1 MKEISKKR
9 KVIVYAL
16 LFTVCSLVVGSFIA
30 LNFDNANAEKQT
42 AKVQSEATS
51 EDVTEAESEAKEA
64 ESNLN
69 KAEAELKKAEASG
82 DKEAIAKA
90 KAKVQTAQKSVATAE
105 KKVATVKKSA
115 SSTAKKSTSNTK
127 SSSTTAKKSTSSST
141 KTDETSDIYA
151 KAQAKN
157 ENTCKHSWVEQTERV
172 QVGSYIECNSC
183 GINMD
188 KLTEDELS
196 NHIITTKH
204 GGTHREYI
212 YEDKPTGRS
221 YCTKCGA
228 TK

>member
-1 MKEISKKR
+1 MKTISKKR

-16 LFTVCSLVVGSFIA
+16 LFAVSSLVMGSFIA

-51 EDVTEAESEAKEA
+51 EDVTKAESEVKEA

-127 SSSTTAKKSTSSST
+127 SSSTTAKKSTSSNT

-151 KAQAKN
+151 KAQKQSGHTHNYNIPVYEKKYVGDCLRCKGCGASLEELTKEEVKKHLYN
-157 ENTCKHSWVEQTERV
+157 EGLPNTEEAPVFKEVLTGYKC
-172 QVGSYIECNSC
+172 SC
-183 GINMD
+183 GDWKEI
-188 KLTEDELS
+188 
-196 NHIITTKH
+196 
-204 GGTHREYI
+204 
-212 YEDKPTGRS
+212 
-221 YCTKCGA
+221 
-228 TK
+228 